1 VATVADVMTR
11 DILTV
16 ARSATLGQV
25 ARELRT
31 RNVGSALVVDEA
43 QAPIGII
50 TERELVDSVAASR
63 NPDAG
68 IAESWMKADPT
79 TVEASASLT
88 DASALMRLHHVR
100 HLPVTDGGKLVG
112 IISMRDLLAGTL

>member
-1 VATVADVMTR
+1 VPTVADVMTR

-25 ARELRT
+25 ARELRS
-31 RNVGSALVVDEA
+31 RNVGSALVVDEGN
-43 QAPIGII
+43 APIGII

-68 IAESWMKADPT
+68 VAESWMKAEPAT
-79 TVEASASLT
+79 IEASASLT
-88 DASALMRLHHVR
+88 DASAVMRVNEVR
-100 HLPVTDGGKLVG
+100 HLPVTEDGRLVG
-112 IISMRDLLAGTL
+112 IVSMRDLLAGAL

>member
-1 VATVADVMTR
+1 MATVADVMTR

-25 ARELRT
+25 ARDLRS

-43 QAPIGII
+43 HAPIGII

-68 IAESWMKADPT
+68 VAESWMKTEPAT
-79 TVEASASLT
+79 IEATASLT
-88 DASALMRLHHVR
+88 DASGVMRLNNVR
-100 HLPVTDGGKLVG
+100 HLPVTEAGRLVG
-112 IISMRDLLAGTL
+112 IVSMRDLLDGAF